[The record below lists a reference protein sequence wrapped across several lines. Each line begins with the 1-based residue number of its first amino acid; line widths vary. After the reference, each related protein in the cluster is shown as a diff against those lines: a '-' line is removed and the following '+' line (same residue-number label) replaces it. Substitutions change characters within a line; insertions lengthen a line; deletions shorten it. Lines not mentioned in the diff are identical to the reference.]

1 MLLFS
6 RHSLT
11 IFGFQIT
18 ILIHAAFIYLPIFAA
33 LTFKPIQ
40 GKESNVSQATSQ
52 IEEGRID
59 QKRCSGIS
67 FPNLS
72 QIFIWNILKN
82 PLFLVLTLS
91 VITGR

>member
-18 ILIHAAFIYLPIFAA
+18 ILIHAAFISLTILAA

-40 GKESNVSQATSQ
+40 GKESNVSQAKRQ
-52 IEEGRID
+52 IEEGETY
-59 QKRCSGIS
+59 QKRCSGIW

-72 QIFIWNILKN
+72 QIFIWKILKN